1 MINKSSVPGMVM
13 KIKAIMNTMSKSEQL
28 VCEYIISHPEEVIH
42 LSVAELANASGV
54 SDATVIRTSQK
65 IGNDSYQDLKLS
77 LAQDIVTPLQAVN
90 EAVSEADPANIILE
104 KVFQSTLHTLDFTYN
119 ILNVN
124 DIDMAAEKLMKA
136 RRICIC
142 GLGNSHAIA
151 ADMQHKLI
159 RLGLDATAYADSHLQ
174 IIGVSSTTPEDVV
187 FAISHSGSSK
197 DIVRVAE
204 IAKENGTFVI
214 SITCLGNSPLSDIS
228 DIALHTASNETQ
240 YRAVALSSRI
250 AQMAIVDAIYTFIAL
265 RKPDATEGFYKL
277 ERHLSSTKY

>member
-1 MINKSSVPGMVM
+1 MVTKSSVPGMVM

-90 EAVSEADPANIILE
+90 EAVSESDTANIILE

-124 DIDMAAEKLMKA
+124 DIDMTAEKLLKA

-159 RLGLDATAYADSHLQ
+159 RLGLNATAYADSHLQ

-204 IAKENGTFVI
+204 IAKENGAFVI

-265 RKPDATEGFYKL
+265 RKPDATDGFYKL
-277 ERHLSSTKY
+277 ERHLSRTKY